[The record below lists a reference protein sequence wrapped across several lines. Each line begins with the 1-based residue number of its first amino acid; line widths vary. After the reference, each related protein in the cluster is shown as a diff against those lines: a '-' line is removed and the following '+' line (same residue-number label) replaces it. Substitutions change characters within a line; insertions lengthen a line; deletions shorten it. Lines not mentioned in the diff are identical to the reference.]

1 MTGAMTA
8 ISSRIWAIDTLARRF
23 KPLFL
28 LLMRSPLLLPL
39 LLGILIVGCA
49 DTETVQKKRT
59 VDDIWLDAFEAYE
72 DDDWGD
78 ASAKFDII
86 KLQYPTSQWA
96 DDAQYYLAEISYRR
110 GEFILAAFNYN
121 VVRRSF
127 PTSEWA
133 KISTFNVAV
142 CYEELA
148 LPSDRD
154 QEYTRKAIE
163 AYTDFQTIYPT
174 DSLAMVS
181 VEKIRELRGRLAERY
196 MIIAEH
202 YRDNGSRRSAKV
214 YYDLVITEYPDS
226 EYFEEAF
233 VEKIR
238 ILFETAQIAECKTA
252 ISEYKRTVLNPTRAE
267 EVAEMERTLP

>member
-1 MTGAMTA
+1 M
-8 ISSRIWAIDTLARRF
+8 SR
-23 KPLFL
+23 
-28 LLMRSPLLLPL
+28 PLLLTL
-39 LLGILIVGCA
+39 LFSVVLIGCA
-49 DTETVQKKRT
+49 DTESVRKRRT
-59 VDDIWLDAFEAYE
+59 VDDIWLEAKESYE
-72 DDDWGD
+72 DDDWTD

-96 DDAQYYLAEISYRR
+96 DDAQYYLAEISFRR

-133 KISTFNVAV
+133 KISTYNVAV

-154 QEYTRKAIE
+154 QEYTKKAIE
-163 AYTDFQTIYPT
+163 SYTDFQSIYPT
-174 DSLAMVS
+174 DSLAMEA

-202 YRDNGSRRSAKV
+202 YRNNGSRKSATI
-214 YYDLVITEYPDS
+214 YYDLVLTEYPDS
-226 EYFEEAF
+226 EYYEEAL
-233 VEKIR
+233 VEKI
-238 ILFETAQIAECKTA
+238 IIFYETTQIAECRAA
-252 ISEYKRTVLNPTRAE
+252 ISEYKRTVLEPTRMSE
-267 EVAEMERTLP
+267 IEEMERGLP